1 MRYNFYYDESYHDPA
16 ITQKDGVQNIDLED
30 ASVYFTLCIVGI
42 SSDKLEDFINEYTL
56 LENKHKKKI
65 GVNESDEFKGSTFKA
80 KYFKWGLAGIR
91 KDYLYFYNDLFKLLS
106 TYYVII
112 NISTIN
118 KFELLV
124 QNLLGDNLKYSE
136 IPWINFV
143 YAFSKF
149 FNTHKT
155 EKLVKLIHTD
165 NVKVSDVLY
174 EINIILD
181 DVIEKMQGY
190 ELKRYEVNVAKKIK
204 YILSNYK
211 IKFNIRDKYQRYYTY
226 SLSGF
231 KALMDELSIGSYDID
246 LDIDGK
252 GKRIDKIVRSAE
264 ELLPGAK
271 IIGVDSKQ
279 NQGIRIADFV
289 SNLMGRLI
297 KSIEKQLNLN
307 NQEIE
312 EEGEY
317 NKLNLINENWFNV
330 NKDEFECY
338 RTIGKFFRDRSS
350 QYWTTFTGVYNDEVL
365 AVFTIFQ
372 YFCDFDDYDEYKK
385 TPIGGHT
392 KIINEIVVQK
402 LIEQFTIA
410 GSYCE

>member
-1 MRYNFYYDESYHDPA
+1 MRYNFYYDESYHDPT
-16 ITQKDGVQNIDLED
+16 ITQKNGIQNINAED
-30 ASVYFTLCIVGI
+30 ASVYFTVCIVGI

-56 LENKHKKKI
+56 LENRHKKKI
-65 GVNESDEFKGSTFKA
+65 GVNESDEIKGSTFRA
-80 KYFKWGLAGIR
+80 KYFKWGLAGIK

-106 TYYVII
+106 THDVII
-112 NISTIN
+112 NISIVN

-124 QNLLGDNLKYSE
+124 QNLLEDNLKYSE
-136 IPWINFV
+136 IPWRNFV

-155 EKLVKLIHTD
+155 EKLVRLIHTD
-165 NVKVSDVLY
+165 NVKASDVLC

-190 ELKRYEVNVAKKIK
+190 ELKRYEVNIAKEIK
-204 YILSNYK
+204 YVLSNYK
-211 IKFNIRDKYQRYYTY
+211 IKFNIRDKYQRNYTY

-231 KALMDELSIGSYDID
+231 EALMDELSISSYDID

-252 GKRIDKIVRSAE
+252 GKRIDKVIRSAE
-264 ELLPGAK
+264 ALLPGAK
-271 IIGVDSKQ
+271 ITGVDSKQ
-279 NQGIRIADFV
+279 SQGIRIADFL

-297 KSIEKQLNLN
+297 RLIDKQLDLN
-307 NQEIE
+307 RQEIE
-312 EEGEY
+312 EEGDY
-317 NKLNLINENWFNV
+317 NKLNLINENWFKV

-338 RTIGKFFRDRSS
+338 RTIGKFFSDRSS

-372 YFCDFDDYDEYKK
+372 YFSDFDDYEEYKK
-385 TPIGGHT
+385 TPIKGHAK
-392 KIINEIVVQK
+392 KINKIVVEK
-402 LIEQFTIA
+402 LREQFIIA
-410 GSYCE
+410 GSY

>member
-1 MRYNFYYDESYHDPA
+1 MKYKFYYDESYHDPA

-42 SSDKLEDFINEYTL
+42 SSDKLEDFISEYTL
-56 LENKHKKKI
+56 LENKYKKKI

-91 KDYLYFYNDLFKLLS
+91 KDYLYFYKDLFKLLS
-106 TYYVII
+106 TYDVII
-112 NISTIN
+112 NISIVN

-124 QNLLGDNLKYSE
+124 RKLLGDNLKHSE
-136 IPWINFV
+136 KFWKNFV

-165 NVKVSDVLY
+165 NVKVSDVLR
-174 EINIILD
+174 EINIIFD

-190 ELKRYEVNVAKKIK
+190 ELKRREVNVAKEIK

-211 IKFNIRDKYQRYYTY
+211 IEFNIRDKYQRNYTY

-231 KALMDELSIGSYDID
+231 KALMDELSISSYDID

-252 GKRIDKIVRSAE
+252 GKRINKVIMSAE
-264 ELLPGAK
+264 ALLPCAK
-271 IIGVDSKQ
+271 ITGVDSKQ
-279 NQGIRIADFV
+279 NQGIRVADFV

-307 NQEIE
+307 RKEIE
-312 EEGEY
+312 EDGDY
-317 NKLNLINENWFNV
+317 NKLNLINENWFNID
-330 NKDEFECY
+330 KDEFECY
-338 RTIGKFFRDRSS
+338 RTIGKFFSDRSS
-350 QYWTTFTGVYNDEVL
+350 LYWTTFTGVYNDEVL
-365 AVFTIFQ
+365 VIFTIFQ
-372 YFCDFDDYDEYKK
+372 YFCDFYDYDEYKK
-385 TPIGGHT
+385 TPIGDHAK
-392 KIINEIVVQK
+392 KINKIVVEK
-402 LIEQFTIA
+402 LSEQFTIA
-410 GSYCE
+410 GSY

>member
-1 MRYNFYYDESYHDPA
+1 MRYKFYYDESYHDPA

-30 ASVYFTLCIVGI
+30 ASVYFSLCIVGI
-42 SSDKLEDFINEYTL
+42 SSDKLEDFINDYTL
-56 LENKHKKKI
+56 LENRHKKKI
-65 GVNESDEFKGSTFKA
+65 GVNESDEIKGSTFRA
-80 KYFKWGLAGIR
+80 KYFKWGLAGIK

-106 TYYVII
+106 TYDVII
-112 NISTIN
+112 NISIIN

-124 QNLLGDNLKYSE
+124 QNLLEDNLKYSE
-136 IPWINFV
+136 IPWRNFV

-155 EKLVKLIHTD
+155 EKLVRLIHTD
-165 NVKVSDVLY
+165 NVKASDVLC

-190 ELKRYEVNVAKKIK
+190 ELKRYEVNIAKEIK
-204 YILSNYK
+204 YVLSNYK
-211 IKFNIRDKYQRYYTY
+211 IKFNIRDKYQRNYTY

-231 KALMDELSIGSYDID
+231 EALMDELSISSYDID

-252 GKRIDKIVRSAE
+252 GKRIDKVIRSAE
-264 ELLPGAK
+264 ALLPGAK
-271 IIGVDSKQ
+271 ITGVDSKQ
-279 NQGIRIADFV
+279 SQGIRIADFL

-297 KSIEKQLNLN
+297 RLIDKQLDLN
-307 NQEIE
+307 RQEIE
-312 EEGEY
+312 EEGDY
-317 NKLNLINENWFNV
+317 NKLNLINENWFKV

-338 RTIGKFFRDRSS
+338 RTIGKFFSDRSS

-372 YFCDFDDYDEYKK
+372 YFSDFDDYEEYKK
-385 TPIGGHT
+385 TPIKGHAK
-392 KIINEIVVQK
+392 KINKIVVEK
-402 LIEQFTIA
+402 LREQFIIA
-410 GSYCE
+410 GSY

>member
-1 MRYNFYYDESYHDPA
+1 MRYKFYYDESYHDPA

-30 ASVYFTLCIVGI
+30 ASVYFSLCIVGI

-91 KDYLYFYNDLFKLLS
+91 KDYLYFYKDLFKLLS
-106 TYYVII
+106 TYDVII
-112 NISTIN
+112 NISIVN

-124 QNLLGDNLKYSE
+124 QNLLEDNLKYSE
-136 IPWINFV
+136 IPWRNFV
-143 YAFSKF
+143 YDFSKF

-155 EKLVKLIHTD
+155 EKLVRLIHTD
-165 NVKVSDVLY
+165 NVKASDVLC

-190 ELKRYEVNVAKKIK
+190 ELKRYEVNIAKEIK
-204 YILSNYK
+204 YVLSNYK
-211 IKFNIRDKYQRYYTY
+211 IKFNIRDKYQRNYTY

-231 KALMDELSIGSYDID
+231 EALMDELSISSYDID

-252 GKRIDKIVRSAE
+252 GKRIDKVIRSAE
-264 ELLPGAK
+264 ALLPGAK
-271 IIGVDSKQ
+271 ITGVDSKQ
-279 NQGIRIADFV
+279 SQGIRVADFL

-297 KSIEKQLNLN
+297 RSIDKQLDLN
-307 NQEIE
+307 RQEIE

-317 NKLNLINENWFNV
+317 NKLNLINENWFKV

-338 RTIGKFFRDRSS
+338 RTIGKFFSDRSS

-372 YFCDFDDYDEYKK
+372 YFSDFDDYEEYKK
-385 TPIGGHT
+385 TPIKGHAK
-392 KIINEIVVQK
+392 KINKIVVEK
-402 LIEQFTIA
+402 LREQFIIA

>member
-1 MRYNFYYDESYHDPA
+1 
-16 ITQKDGVQNIDLED
+16 
-30 ASVYFTLCIVGI
+30 
-42 SSDKLEDFINEYTL
+42 
-56 LENKHKKKI
+56 
-65 GVNESDEFKGSTFKA
+65 
-80 KYFKWGLAGIR
+80 
-91 KDYLYFYNDLFKLLS
+91 
-106 TYYVII
+106 
-112 NISTIN
+112 
-118 KFELLV
+118 
-124 QNLLGDNLKYSE
+124 
-136 IPWINFV
+136 
-143 YAFSKF
+143 
-149 FNTHKT
+149 
-155 EKLVKLIHTD
+155 
-165 NVKVSDVLY
+165 
-174 EINIILD
+174 
-181 DVIEKMQGY
+181 MQGY
-190 ELKRYEVNVAKKIK
+190 ELKRYEVNVAKEIK

-231 KALMDELSIGSYDID
+231 KALMDELSISSYDID

-252 GKRIDKIVRSAE
+252 GKRIDKIVRFAE

-271 IIGVDSKQ
+271 ITGVDSKQ
-279 NQGIRIADFV
+279 NQGIRVADFV

-330 NKDEFECY
+330 KKDEFECY
-338 RTIGKFFRDRSS
+338 RTIGKFFRDRSG

>member
-1 MRYNFYYDESYHDPA
+1 MRYKFYYDESYHDPA

-30 ASVYFTLCIVGI
+30 ASVYFSLCIVGI

-91 KDYLYFYNDLFKLLS
+91 KDYLYFYKDLFKLLS
-106 TYYVII
+106 TYDVII
-112 NISTIN
+112 NISIVN

-124 QNLLGDNLKYSE
+124 QNLLEDNLKYSE
-136 IPWINFV
+136 IPWRNFI

-155 EKLVKLIHTD
+155 EKLVRLIHTD
-165 NVKVSDVLY
+165 NVKASDVLC

-190 ELKRYEVNVAKKIK
+190 ELKRYEVNIAKEIK
-204 YILSNYK
+204 YVLSNYK
-211 IKFNIRDKYQRYYTY
+211 IKFNIRDKYQRNYTY

-231 KALMDELSIGSYDID
+231 EALMDELSISSYDID

-252 GKRIDKIVRSAE
+252 GKRIDKVIRSAE
-264 ELLPGAK
+264 ALLPGAK
-271 IIGVDSKQ
+271 ITGVDSKQ
-279 NQGIRIADFV
+279 SQGIRVADFL

-297 KSIEKQLNLN
+297 RSIDKQLDLN
-307 NQEIE
+307 RQEIE

-317 NKLNLINENWFNV
+317 NKLNLINENWFKV

-338 RTIGKFFRDRSS
+338 RTIGKFFSDRSS

-372 YFCDFDDYDEYKK
+372 YFSDFDDYEEYKK
-385 TPIGGHT
+385 TPIKGHAK
-392 KIINEIVVQK
+392 KINKIVVEK
-402 LIEQFTIA
+402 LREQFIIA

>member
-1 MRYNFYYDESYHDPA
+1 MRYKFYYDESYHDPA

-30 ASVYFTLCIVGI
+30 ASVYFSLCIVGI

-56 LENKHKKKI
+56 LENRHKKKI
-65 GVNESDEFKGSTFKA
+65 GVNESDEIKGSTFRA
-80 KYFKWGLAGIR
+80 KYFKWGLAGIK

-106 TYYVII
+106 TYDVII
-112 NISTIN
+112 NISIIN

-124 QNLLGDNLKYSE
+124 QNLLEDNLKYSE
-136 IPWINFV
+136 IPWRNFV

-155 EKLVKLIHTD
+155 EKLVRLIHTD
-165 NVKVSDVLY
+165 NVKASDVLC

-190 ELKRYEVNVAKKIK
+190 ELKRYEVNIAKEIK
-204 YILSNYK
+204 YVLSNYK
-211 IKFNIRDKYQRYYTY
+211 IKFNIRDKYQRNYTY

-231 KALMDELSIGSYDID
+231 EDLMDELSISSYDID

-252 GKRIDKIVRSAE
+252 GKRIDKVIMSAE
-264 ELLPGAK
+264 ALLPGAK
-271 IIGVDSKQ
+271 ITGVDSKQ
-279 NQGIRIADFV
+279 SQGIRVADFV

-297 KSIEKQLNLN
+297 RSIDKQLDLN
-307 NQEIE
+307 RQEIE
-312 EEGEY
+312 EEGDY
-317 NKLNLINENWFNV
+317 NKLNLINENWFKV

-338 RTIGKFFRDRSS
+338 RTIGKFFSDRSS

-372 YFCDFDDYDEYKK
+372 YFSDFDDYEEYKK
-385 TPIGGHT
+385 TPIKGHAK
-392 KIINEIVVQK
+392 KINKIVVEK
-402 LIEQFTIA
+402 LREQFIIA

>member
-1 MRYNFYYDESYHDPA
+1 M
-16 ITQKDGVQNIDLED
+16 
-30 ASVYFTLCIVGI
+30 
-42 SSDKLEDFINEYTL
+42 
-56 LENKHKKKI
+56 
-65 GVNESDEFKGSTFKA
+65 
-80 KYFKWGLAGIR
+80 
-91 KDYLYFYNDLFKLLS
+91 
-106 TYYVII
+106 
-112 NISTIN
+112 
-118 KFELLV
+118 
-124 QNLLGDNLKYSE
+124 GDNFKYNE
-136 IPWINFV
+136 IPWRNFV

-165 NVKVSDVLY
+165 NVKVSDVLC

-190 ELKRYEVNVAKKIK
+190 ELKRYEVNVAKEIK
-204 YILSNYK
+204 CILSNYK
-211 IKFNIRDKYQRYYTY
+211 IKFNIRDKYQWNYTY

-231 KALMDELSIGSYDID
+231 KALMDELSINSYDID

-252 GKRIDKIVRSAE
+252 GKRIDKIIRSAE

-271 IIGVDSKQ
+271 ITGVDSKQ
-279 NQGIRIADFV
+279 NQGIRVADFV

-307 NQEIE
+307 RQEIE
-312 EEGEY
+312 EERDY

-372 YFCDFDDYDEYKK
+372 YFYSFDRYEEYKK
-385 TPIGGHT
+385 IPIEDHAK
-392 KIINEIVVQK
+392 KINTIVVLK
-402 LIEQFTIA
+402 IMEQFPSS

>member
-16 ITQKDGVQNIDLED
+16 ITQKNGIQNINAED
-30 ASVYFTLCIVGI
+30 ASVYFTVCIVGI

-56 LENKHKKKI
+56 LENKYKKKI

-80 KYFKWGLAGIR
+80 KYFNWGLAGIR
-91 KDYLYFYNDLFKLLS
+91 QNYLYFYNDLFKLLS
-106 TYYVII
+106 THDVII
-112 NISTIN
+112 NISIVN

-124 QNLLGDNLKYSE
+124 QKLLVDNLKYSE
-136 IPWINFV
+136 IPWRNFV

-155 EKLVKLIHTD
+155 EKLVELIHTD
-165 NVKVSDVLY
+165 NVKVSDVLC

-190 ELKRYEVNVAKKIK
+190 ELKRYEVNVAKEIK
-204 YILSNYK
+204 CILSNYK
-211 IKFNIRDKYQRYYTY
+211 MNFNIRDKYQWNYTY

-231 KALMDELSIGSYDID
+231 KALMDELGISSYDID

-252 GKRIDKIVRSAE
+252 GKRINKVIMSAE

-279 NQGIRIADFV
+279 NQGIRVADFV
-289 SNLMGRLI
+289 SNLIGRLI

-307 NQEIE
+307 RIEIE
-312 EEGEY
+312 EDGDY

-330 NKDEFECY
+330 DKNEFECY
-338 RTIGKFFRDRSS
+338 RTIGKFFSDRSIL
-350 QYWTTFTGVYNDEVL
+350 YWTTFTGVYNDEVL

-385 TPIGGHT
+385 TPIGDHAET
-392 KIINEIVVQK
+392 INKVVVQK
-402 LIEQFTIA
+402 LREQFTIA

>member
-1 MRYNFYYDESYHDPA
+1 MRYKFYYDESYHDPA

-30 ASVYFTLCIVGI
+30 ASVYFSLCIVGI

-91 KDYLYFYNDLFKLLS
+91 KDYLYFYKDLFKLLS
-106 TYYVII
+106 TYDVII
-112 NISTIN
+112 NISIVN

-124 QNLLGDNLKYSE
+124 QNLLEDNLKYSE
-136 IPWINFV
+136 IPWRNFI

-155 EKLVKLIHTD
+155 EKLVRLIHTD
-165 NVKVSDVLY
+165 NVKASDVLC

-190 ELKRYEVNVAKKIK
+190 ELKRYEVNIAKEIK
-204 YILSNYK
+204 YVLSNYK
-211 IKFNIRDKYQRYYTY
+211 IKFNIRDKYQRNYTY

-231 KALMDELSIGSYDID
+231 EALMDELSISSYDID

-252 GKRIDKIVRSAE
+252 GKRIDKVIRSAE
-264 ELLPGAK
+264 ALLPCAK
-271 IIGVDSKQ
+271 ITGVDSKQ
-279 NQGIRIADFV
+279 SQGIRVADFL

-297 KSIEKQLNLN
+297 RSIDKQLDLN
-307 NQEIE
+307 RQEIE

-317 NKLNLINENWFNV
+317 NKLNLINENWFKV

-338 RTIGKFFRDRSS
+338 RTIGKFFSDRSS

-372 YFCDFDDYDEYKK
+372 YFSDFDDYEEYKK
-385 TPIGGHT
+385 TPIKGHAK
-392 KIINEIVVQK
+392 KINKIVVEK
-402 LIEQFTIA
+402 LREQFIIA
-410 GSYCE
+410 GSY

>member
-1 MRYNFYYDESYHDPA
+1 MRYKFYYDESYHDPA

-30 ASVYFTLCIVGI
+30 ASVYFSLCIVGI

-56 LENKHKKKI
+56 LENRHKKKI
-65 GVNESDEFKGSTFKA
+65 GVNESDEIKGSTFRA
-80 KYFKWGLAGIR
+80 KYFKWGLAGIK

-106 TYYVII
+106 TYDVII
-112 NISTIN
+112 NISIIN

-124 QNLLGDNLKYSE
+124 QNLLEDNLKYSE
-136 IPWINFV
+136 IPWRNFV

-155 EKLVKLIHTD
+155 EKLVRLIHTD
-165 NVKVSDVLY
+165 NVKASDVLC

-190 ELKRYEVNVAKKIK
+190 ELKRYEVNIAKEIK
-204 YILSNYK
+204 YVLSNYK
-211 IKFNIRDKYQRYYTY
+211 IKFNIRDKYQRNYTY

-231 KALMDELSIGSYDID
+231 EALMDELSISSYDID

-252 GKRIDKIVRSAE
+252 GKRIDKVIRSAE
-264 ELLPGAK
+264 ALLPGAK
-271 IIGVDSKQ
+271 ITGVDSKQ
-279 NQGIRIADFV
+279 SQGIRIADFL

-297 KSIEKQLNLN
+297 RLIDKQLDLN
-307 NQEIE
+307 RQEIE
-312 EEGEY
+312 EEGDY
-317 NKLNLINENWFNV
+317 NKLNLINENWFKV

-338 RTIGKFFRDRSS
+338 RTIGKFFSDRSS

-365 AVFTIFQ
+365 DVFTIFQ
-372 YFCDFDDYDEYKK
+372 YFSDFDDYEEYKK
-385 TPIGGHT
+385 TPIKGHAK
-392 KIINEIVVQK
+392 KINKIVVEK
-402 LIEQFTIA
+402 LREQFIIA
-410 GSYCE
+410 GSY

>member
-1 MRYNFYYDESYHDPA
+1 MRYKFYYDESYHDPA

-30 ASVYFTLCIVGI
+30 ASVYFSLCIVGI

-56 LENKHKKKI
+56 LENRHKKKI
-65 GVNESDEFKGSTFKA
+65 GVNESDEIKGSTFRA
-80 KYFKWGLAGIR
+80 KYFKWGLAGIK

-106 TYYVII
+106 TYDVII
-112 NISTIN
+112 NISIIT

-124 QNLLGDNLKYSE
+124 QNLLEDNLKYSE
-136 IPWINFV
+136 IPWRNFV

-155 EKLVKLIHTD
+155 EKLVRLIHTD
-165 NVKVSDVLY
+165 NVKASDVLC

-190 ELKRYEVNVAKKIK
+190 ELKRYEVNIAKEIK
-204 YILSNYK
+204 YVLSNYK
-211 IKFNIRDKYQRYYTY
+211 IKFNIRDKYQRNYTY

-231 KALMDELSIGSYDID
+231 EALMDELSISSYDID

-252 GKRIDKIVRSAE
+252 GKRIDKVIRSAE
-264 ELLPGAK
+264 ALLPGAK
-271 IIGVDSKQ
+271 ITGVDSKQ
-279 NQGIRIADFV
+279 SQGIRIADFL

-297 KSIEKQLNLN
+297 RLIDKQLDLN
-307 NQEIE
+307 RQEIE
-312 EEGEY
+312 EEGDY
-317 NKLNLINENWFNV
+317 NKLNLINENWFKV

-338 RTIGKFFRDRSS
+338 RTIGKFFSDRSS

-372 YFCDFDDYDEYKK
+372 YFSDFDDYEEYKK
-385 TPIGGHT
+385 TPIKGHAK
-392 KIINEIVVQK
+392 KINKIVVEK
-402 LIEQFTIA
+402 LREQFIIA
-410 GSYCE
+410 GSY